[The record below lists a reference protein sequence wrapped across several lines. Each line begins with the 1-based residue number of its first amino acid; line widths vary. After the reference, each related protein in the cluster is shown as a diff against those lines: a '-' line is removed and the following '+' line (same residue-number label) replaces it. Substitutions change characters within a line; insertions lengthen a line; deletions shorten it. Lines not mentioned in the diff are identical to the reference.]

1 MEDDFGT
8 RIVTE
13 IASREG
19 VDPTML
25 EPPLHDVIDPEALN
39 ALFAPTRRSPR
50 TDSGRVSFTYNGYDV
65 TVTATG
71 SVSITETCGDGNAG
85 STTTES
91 TVD

>member
-1 MEDDFGT
+1 MKEDFGT

-13 IASREG
+13 IASLEG

-50 TDSGRVSFTYNGYDV
+50 TDSGQVSFTYHGYDV

-71 SVSITETCGDGNAG
+71 SVSVTEACGDGSSG
-85 STTTES
+85 GTTTES